1 MEYNFFEKILIENSL
16 AGFFI
21 TSLKGELIDCNQSFV
36 EIFGYNN
43 KEDILKV
50 KASDFYYDMSY
61 RDIYVEKLS
70 NDGFVKNLDI
80 NGKKQNG
87 KSFYFR
93 INSNLYTDEN
103 NTSYIIGSVSDVTLE
118 IKAHEKIKEEEN
130 KIENFLNN
138 SVQIIQSFD
147 KNGKILFAN
156 DAWKNLLGYDN
167 NDLKSITLFDIISD
181 DYKNH
186 CSIIFNEVLN
196 GTPVFDLEAEFISK
210 KGEKVLLKGNALP
223 LMKDGELIAT
233 HAFFN
238 EIGALDKVTKKLK
251 EQEAILQTIFDN
263 TPVCLYLKDEN
274 GKYIFSNKIMQDT
287 LGCEVTGKTD
297 QEIFG
302 EDGCDALKKADKI
315 AILEEEKLT
324 VFNFTSDIS
333 GIKKHFYCGKK
344 AVRSLNN
351 SKLIFGYSADV
362 TDLTNKTLKI
372 EENEKIL
379 NLILSNSSVGLVLFS
394 LDSEKNKYY
403 LEYSNDFLKNVIA
416 ISEDKKDL
424 SDIFGFIEPNFMNQ
438 VFNSGNELLIY
449 EWNCQI
455 NDQLKFYK
463 ITFSKININNNVY
476 KLLVLVDDITEKN
489 ILIKDLEHN
498 LNENKVLL
506 GEVHHRVKNNLA
518 IIDGIVEMN
527 KFKMANSLD
536 KGYLSDIQ
544 LRIKSIAL
552 VHEKLYKSASLSS
565 IPLTEYI
572 PELCHHYKRIHETS
586 SRNKINF
593 SLRLQDNCNIDVNK
607 SVSIGLLMIE
617 LISNSLKHATIENS
631 VSIDINLEKSNE
643 TFTFKYSDSGKGF
656 AEGVTINSSKG
667 FGFRF
672 IKSIIIRLKAEHQVI
687 TEGNFNFIM
696 KFNN

>member
-167 NDLKSITLFDIISD
+167 NDFKSITLFDIISD

-196 GTPVFDLEAEFISK
+196 GTPVFDLVAEFISK

-238 EIGALDKVTKKLK
+238 ETGALDKVTKKLK
-251 EQEAILQTIFDN
+251 EQEAIL
-263 TPVCLYLKDEN
+263 
-274 GKYIFSNKIMQDT
+274 
-287 LGCEVTGKTD
+287 
-297 QEIFG
+297 
-302 EDGCDALKKADKI
+302 
-315 AILEEEKLT
+315 
-324 VFNFTSDIS
+324 
-333 GIKKHFYCGKK
+333 
-344 AVRSLNN
+344 
-351 SKLIFGYSADV
+351 
-362 TDLTNKTLKI
+362 
-372 EENEKIL
+372 
-379 NLILSNSSVGLVLFS
+379 
-394 LDSEKNKYY
+394 
-403 LEYSNDFLKNVIA
+403 
-416 ISEDKKDL
+416 
-424 SDIFGFIEPNFMNQ
+424 
-438 VFNSGNELLIY
+438 
-449 EWNCQI
+449 
-455 NDQLKFYK
+455 
-463 ITFSKININNNVY
+463 
-476 KLLVLVDDITEKN
+476 
-489 ILIKDLEHN
+489 
-498 LNENKVLL
+498 
-506 GEVHHRVKNNLA
+506 
-518 IIDGIVEMN
+518 
-527 KFKMANSLD
+527 
-536 KGYLSDIQ
+536 
-544 LRIKSIAL
+544 
-552 VHEKLYKSASLSS
+552 
-565 IPLTEYI
+565 
-572 PELCHHYKRIHETS
+572 
-586 SRNKINF
+586 
-593 SLRLQDNCNIDVNK
+593 
-607 SVSIGLLMIE
+607 
-617 LISNSLKHATIENS
+617 
-631 VSIDINLEKSNE
+631 
-643 TFTFKYSDSGKGF
+643 
-656 AEGVTINSSKG
+656 
-667 FGFRF
+667 
-672 IKSIIIRLKAEHQVI
+672 
-687 TEGNFNFIM
+687 
-696 KFNN
+696 